1 MRFFFNFHLLFWQYV
16 FRQFHHSRVCLVI
29 LGSLGWLFQLTDVG
43 DYSDYKSAGGGSNQ
57 QGSQGLGEA
66 LEGNLC
72 WVGVCAAPRARAQPW
87 DYLTCSGIQFSG
99 FELVNGLHSRFG
111 DSSGFDQ
118 SVDLGTANSSASPGS
133 CPHPLT
139 AFVTW
144 SWNRKPQR
152 PELCQCPQETKKA
165 RTVSVS
171 RGWVL
176 G

>member
-1 MRFFFNFHLLFWQYV
+1 MRFFFKFHLLFWQYV

-118 SVDLGTANSSASPGS
+118 CGFGN
-133 CPHPLT
+133 
-139 AFVTW
+139 
-144 SWNRKPQR
+144 
-152 PELCQCPQETKKA
+152 CQLLSQP
-165 RTVSVS
+165 
-171 RGWVL
+171 WVL
-176 G
+176 SPPSHCLCHLELK